1 MQEYPN
7 SFAKQGEGLRGLE
20 VIPESKEVGYYI
32 VQKGNSQS
40 AVPHSSYCPSCSS
53 TDEYKYGKVQRKWS
67 LDIADL
73 EFKLSYKKDEKGL
86 YASCDVCGF
95 DLRDELFIEPEIKAE
110 KPKAIEK
117 EIMIQG
123 AYFSEGFYWIDVED
137 FKKTMIKFR
146 EGVKVKLCIQQ
157 KIGPSVNILT
167 MSHDAFKN
175 ASELSMK
182 NHKIGIPRKF
192 WKNN

>member
-1 MQEYPN
+1 MKTN
-7 SFAKQGEGLRGLE
+7 RVKA
-20 VIPESKEVGYYI
+20 
-32 VQKGNSQS
+32 
-40 AVPHSSYCPSCSS
+40 
-53 TDEYKYGKVQRKWS
+53 
-67 LDIADL
+67 
-73 EFKLSYKKDEKGL
+73 
-86 YASCDVCGF
+86 F
-95 DLRDELFIEPEIKAE
+95 DLREELFIEPIIKAE

-123 AYFSEGFYWIDVED
+123 AYFSEGFYWIDVGD

-182 NHKIGIPRKF
+182 NHKIGYINYKGDLVFNTSKPDGTPRKLMDVSRINQLG
-192 WKNN
+192 WKHNISLEKGIKTVYEEVKDTF